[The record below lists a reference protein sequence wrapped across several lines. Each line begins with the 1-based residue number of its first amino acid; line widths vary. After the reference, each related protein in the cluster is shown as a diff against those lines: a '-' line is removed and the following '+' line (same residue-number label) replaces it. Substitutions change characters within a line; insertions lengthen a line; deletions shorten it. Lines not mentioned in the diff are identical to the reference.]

1 MIGPSAALSDLM
13 RAPRTVPCDAT
24 IAEAAILM
32 QNWHVGALVLVDEE
46 RRPVGLVTDRDLA
59 LGAILREL
67 DPGATE
73 VSECASRPLVTIH
86 RNATSAAATRTMR
99 EHRIRRLAVLD
110 DAGGLCGVL
119 TLDDVL
125 EHLGTLTSGLASTI
139 RHEVAL
145 ESEAVRTCTKLGPE

>member
-13 RAPRTVPCDAT
+13 WAPRTAPCDAT
-24 IAEAAILM
+24 IAEAVILM

-86 RNATSAAATRTMR
+86 HDATTAAATRTMR
-99 EHRIRRLAVLD
+99 KHRVRRLAVID
-110 DAGGLCGVL
+110 HAGELCGVV

-125 EHLGTLTSGLASTI
+125 DHLGTLTSRLASTI
-139 RHEVAL
+139 RREVAR
-145 ESEAVRTCTKLGPE
+145 ESEAVRKDTKLGPE